1 MYLLCLEK
9 ATPSVLDKLTPLQL
23 QRGLDSFGATDND
36 LNPTITFFDY
46 FSEGN
51 PLAYRNLIVIFFVH
65 MTNGVDSKVKESS
78 TFAAV

>member
-9 ATPSVLDKLTPLQL
+9 ATPVLDKLAPLQL

-46 FSEGN
+46 FS
-51 PLAYRNLIVIFFVH
+51 
-65 MTNGVDSKVKESS
+65 
-78 TFAAV
+78 